1 MTGKLGR
8 NDPCWCKSGKK
19 YKKCHLDR
27 DKMPTPSRQE
37 VFSAVNATRNKKY
50 CLHPAA
56 GADTCKG
63 DIVKAH
69 TIQRNGGLSKI
80 AEAGH
85 VMHFHLDFSKPPG
98 NPTWLTTE
106 RIGLNKASTFTG
118 FCNLHDTK
126 TFEPIE
132 RHPFVPNPKS
142 TFLLGYRA
150 LSREIFA
157 KRAQN
162 ENVPLLKGLDKGKSL
177 DGQIMLQAFM
187 GVYGE
192 GVAAGLKDA
201 EHHKNIYD
209 RILASNDFSES
220 RFYVLCLDRTPDI
233 MCSAVKLASHDF
245 RGNVVQDLSRLDSL
259 MESIT
264 FSLIATDNGGAAVFS
279 WAGASEPCERI
290 VRSLDS
296 YTDEE
301 VPHALVRLIFEF
313 FENAYFSQS
322 WWNNLDEG
330 VKKSLQMRFSMGVD
344 PTALRQD
351 NCLVDDGVRAVSW
364 KVTSRHT
371 NVN

>member
-1 MTGKLGR
+1 MKRKLGR
-8 NDPCWCKSGKK
+8 NEPCWCGSGKK
-19 YKKCHLDR
+19 FKKCHLDR
-27 DKMPTPSRQE
+27 DRMAAPSRQE
-37 VFSAVNATRNKKY
+37 VFSEVHASRNKKY
-50 CLHPAA
+50 CLHPEA
-56 GADTCKG
+56 GAGTCKG

-85 VMHFHLDFSKPPG
+85 LMHFHLDFSKPPG
-98 NPTWLTTE
+98 DPTLLTTE
-106 RIGLNKASTFTG
+106 RIGINKASTFTG

-132 RHPFVPNPKS
+132 RHPFVPNSQS

-150 LSREIFA
+150 LSREIFM

-162 ENVPLLKGLDKGKSL
+162 QNVPLLTGFDKGKSL
-177 DGQIMLQAFM
+177 DEQIMLQAFM

-201 EHHKNIYD
+201 EHHKSIYD

-220 RFYVLCLDRTPDI
+220 RFYVVCLDRTPDI
-233 MCSAVKLASHDF
+233 MCSAVKLVSHDF
-245 RGNVVQDLSRLDSL
+245 HGNVVQDLRRLDAV

-264 FSLIATDNGGAAVFS
+264 FSLIATDDGGAAVFN
-279 WAGASEPCERI
+279 WAGSSEPCEKL
-290 VRSLDS
+290 VHSLDS

-301 VPHALVRLIFEF
+301 IPHALVRLIFEF

-322 WWNNLDEG
+322 WWNNLEDG
-330 VKKSLQMRFSMGVD
+330 VKRSLLARFSMGVD
-344 PTALRQD
+344 PTAPRQD

-371 NVN
+371 N